1 MKHKDVEKI
10 AKALVSER
18 ATHLLMVRVGKGISL
33 SSIAT
38 GEDIFDFMQVLIDE
52 NPVMLDILKDVVE
65 SRMRHRSGKVDITL
79 N

>member
-1 MKHKDVEKI
+1 MKQKDVEKI

-52 NPVMLDILKDVVE
+52 NPVILEILKDVVE
-65 SRMRHRSGKVDITL
+65 SRLAVRRSKMDKTL